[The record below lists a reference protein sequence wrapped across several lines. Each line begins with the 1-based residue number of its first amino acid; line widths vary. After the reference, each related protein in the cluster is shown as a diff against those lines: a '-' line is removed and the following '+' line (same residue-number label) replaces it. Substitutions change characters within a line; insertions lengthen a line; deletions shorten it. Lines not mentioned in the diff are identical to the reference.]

1 MIKSFIQPA
10 PGVGFLKP
18 QGNDMTYFESVSQ
31 RGKPSVDTAYKSVLG
46 LQWDTSNSSR
56 PPLKRSEFNSWFG
69 RVFSVDRRVDLHGF
83 SDSSKACC
91 AVIYAQSVVAED
103 VKVNFL
109 VLKIKAAPLKTLSIP
124 RLELLGCLL
133 LSKLINEM
141 VDDFLGR
148 VVVFLL
154 DGYSSCVV
162 LDLRQREAAGSVG
175 LNIGWSV

>member
-1 MIKSFIQPA
+1 MLILPTNLSW
-10 PGVGFLKP
+10 V
-18 QGNDMTYFESVSQ
+18 
-31 RGKPSVDTAYKSVLG
+31 

-56 PPLKRSEFNSWFG
+56 PPLKRSEFNGWFG

-91 AVIYAQSVVAED
+91 AVIYAQSVVAEG

-148 VVVFLL
+148 VVVDKIFCWTDTRVAL
-154 DGYSSCVV
+154 SW
-162 LDLRQREAAGSVG
+162 
-175 LNIGWSV
+175 I